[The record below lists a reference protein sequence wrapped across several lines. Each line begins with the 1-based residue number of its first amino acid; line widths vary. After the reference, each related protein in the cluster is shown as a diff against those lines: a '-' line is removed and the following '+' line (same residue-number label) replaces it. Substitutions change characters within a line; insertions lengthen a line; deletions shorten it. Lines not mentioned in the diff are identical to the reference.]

1 MQLETLKAGK
11 GRLALLLVLG
21 AMAAFPAISTDLYL
35 PGFPQVAH
43 DFGVTVPAV
52 QVTLSA
58 TFFGLGIGMMLWGPA
73 SDNRGRKRPALLG
86 IGAYILGSLLCAL
99 APNLPVLTIAR
110 FLQALGGAA
119 AVVVGRAIVRDLY
132 DGQVM
137 ARTMAG
143 VQSIFLIAPIL
154 GPSIGALILQFGN
167 WPWLFVFLAAFGVLG
182 FFGVTRLPETLP
194 SAARAKHDARGAIRQ
209 YALILR
215 DKSFAFAVLQA
226 SAASFMI
233 FGFVASAPAVFMGE
247 FGLSQSAF
255 GLMFGVNAI
264 GLVAATQINRAVL
277 KRIPVAKALRF
288 AVAIQATGAL
298 AMWVFG
304 SIWPSL
310 WVVLPLLMVTTMSGP
325 SIAGNST
332 TLAMAN
338 FQNSAAQASALVGLV
353 QSVSSATISAVL
365 AFIPIAPLPKMLIT
379 MGIVAIAALLVLLAR
394 ERQLA
399 NGRK

>member
-1 MQLETLKAGK
+1 VQLDKLKAGK
-11 GRLALLLVLG
+11 GRFALLLVLG

-35 PGFPQVAH
+35 PGFPQVAQ
-43 DFGVTVPAV
+43 DFGVTVPQV

-73 SDNRGRKRPALLG
+73 SDNRGRKNPALLG
-86 IGAYILGSLLCAL
+86 IAVYIFGSLLCAL
-99 APNLPVLTIAR
+99 APSLAVLTIAR

-132 DGQVM
+132 EGQVM

-143 VQSIFLIAPIL
+143 VQSVFLIAPIL
-154 GPSIGALILQFGN
+154 GPSIGAFILQFGN

-182 FFGVTRLPETLP
+182 FFGVSRLPETLP
-194 SAARAKHDARGAIRQ
+194 PAARARQDARGAIRQ

-226 SAASFMI
+226 AAASFMI
-233 FGFVASAPAVFMGE
+233 FGFVSSAPAVFMGE

-255 GLMFGVNAI
+255 GVMFGVNAI

-277 KRIPVAKALRF
+277 KRLSVAKALRY

-298 AMWVFG
+298 SMWVFG
-304 SIWPSL
+304 SIWPNL
-310 WVVLPLLMVTTMSGP
+310 WVVLPLLLITTMTGP
-325 SIAGNST
+325 AIAGNST

-338 FQNSAAQASALVGLV
+338 FPNSAAQASALVGLV
-353 QSVSSATISAVL
+353 QSLSSTIISAVL
-365 AFIPIAPLPKMLIT
+365 AFVPIAPLPKMLAAL
-379 MGIVAIAALLVLLAR
+379 GIVAIAALLVLIAR

-399 NGRK
+399 GSGK